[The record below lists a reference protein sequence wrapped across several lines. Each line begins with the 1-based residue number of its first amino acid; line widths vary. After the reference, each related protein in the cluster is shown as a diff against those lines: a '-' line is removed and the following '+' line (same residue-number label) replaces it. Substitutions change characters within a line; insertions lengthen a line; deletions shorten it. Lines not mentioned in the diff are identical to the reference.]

1 MHVLLDSE
9 LSEASSF
16 SAFTPSMFLQVI
28 WRVVAIGR
36 DSDQSGVIWLFRG
49 EWRWWC
55 STKLHSFSW
64 HHYNACQNR
73 LPVLLLEQLLDG
85 STVCGKKYPPKIF
98 LQFSQQLLR
107 IWKRNFT
114 NLFSHP
120 MQTYQ
125 YYHYSISL
133 MYANV
138 ILITVTSPSDLSLL
152 KNFCTKIQSW
162 KSHIK
167 LAVKQLSG
175 FQCQRNKAFKFT
187 RIEPLDYYVWEN
199 IIIWGHSQVP
209 FKPRISTCFKLV

>member
-1 MHVLLDSE
+1 MMMFHQVAFFQLTSLQRVPKQ
-9 LSEASSF
+9 ASS
-16 SAFTPSMFLQVI
+16 ATPRATS
-28 WRVVAIGR
+28 GR
-36 DSDQSGVIWLFRG
+36 LYSVWQKSIPLRF
-49 EWRWWC
+49 
-55 STKLHSFSW
+55 
-64 HHYNACQNR
+64 
-73 LPVLLLEQLLDG
+73 
-85 STVCGKKYPPKIF
+85 F

-138 ILITVTSPSDLSLL
+138 IRITVTSPSDLSLL
-152 KNFCTKIQSW
+152 KNLCTKIHSW

-175 FQCQRNKAFKFT
+175 FHCQRNKAFKFT

-199 IIIWGHSQVP
+199 IIVRGHSQVP
-209 FKPRISTCFKLV
+209 FKPRISTCFKLI